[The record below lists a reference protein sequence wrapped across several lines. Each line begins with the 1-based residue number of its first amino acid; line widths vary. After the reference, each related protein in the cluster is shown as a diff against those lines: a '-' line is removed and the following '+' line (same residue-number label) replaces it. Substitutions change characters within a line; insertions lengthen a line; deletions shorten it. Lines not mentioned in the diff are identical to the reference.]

1 MPEARALTE
10 SEITAR
16 MPGIPGWSLA
26 DGKLQRQL
34 RFPSFVQAFGF
45 IAALA
50 LVAERMNHHPEILNV
65 YDRVTL
71 TLWTHDTGGLSALD
85 FALAEAVNRL
95 LP

>member
-10 SEITAR
+10 AEIATR
-16 MPGIPGWSLA
+16 LPSVPGWSLA

-45 IAALA
+45 MASLA
-50 LVAERMNHHPEILNV
+50 LLAERMNHHPEIFNV
-65 YDRVTL
+65 YDRVSL
-71 TLWTHDTGGLSALD
+71 TLWTHDVGGLSVLD